1 MKLKIFSSNRLPFAV
16 HTITVV
22 RPKPV
27 PELGTAFGGWEDAE
41 RFDIEGCSI
50 QPGEK
55 WEDHIRA
62 ATAAN
67 RFSIWLPIDSDIRS
81 TDRVDFTLHGR
92 EYRGMYVDGN
102 PGVWIDPRGIQSHL
116 LINVIDSHE
125 MKYEEEYEEAQEADE
140 TMPDPFAPSEDG
152 GLYG

>member
-1 MKLKIFSSNRLPFAV
+1 MKLKVFTSDRLPFAV

-27 PELGTAFGGWEDAE
+27 PELGAAFGGWDGAE
-41 RFDIEGCSI
+41 RFEIEGCSI

-55 WEDHIRA
+55 WENHIRA
-62 ATAAN
+62 ASAVN

-92 EYRGMYVDGN
+92 EYSDMRVDGN

-116 LINVIDSHE
+116 LISVTDSHE
-125 MKYEEEYEEAQEADE
+125 MKYEEEYAEAQGADE
-140 TMPDPFAPSEDG
+140 TMPDPFFPQEAG

>member
-27 PELGTAFGGWEDAE
+27 PELGTAFGGFDDAE

-55 WEDHIRA
+55 WEHHIRA
-62 ATAAN
+62 TNAVN
-67 RFSIWLPIDSDIRS
+67 RFSVWLPIDSDIRS

-125 MKYEEEYEEAQEADE
+125 LAYEDEYEAAREAGE